1 MYVPLKSG
9 QDQWLAKYTM
19 CKIWVLK
26 KFGPEKSRNYI
37 NFNLIA
43 KLNYYSIDAVV
54 SLILTCSSNPATTTH
69 LWKFIFSPNSNP
81 IIRLKLGKVHRLSR
95 EHKDIIN
102 LEVT

>member
-43 KLNYYSIDAVV
+43 KLNSNSIDAVV
-54 SLILTCSSNPATTTH
+54 SLILTCSSNHHP
-69 LWKFIFSPNSNP
+69 PV
-81 IIRLKLGKVHRLSR
+81 KVYFQPQFKPYH
-95 EHKDIIN
+95 
-102 LEVT
+102 